1 VLVDEPPR
9 DASSYV
15 EGFVQAGDPT
25 IYLVTSSRVFRA
37 AQSSRNRCGNR
48 NATRKLASVIVHEEW
63 HVRHGAD
70 ERAAY
75 LAQLTALTAMG
86 AGQGTGTYGEV
97 TRSMQAVTTAAV
109 NRGSPGGGIVERPYP
124 GRPPNQLLELT
135 SRTGRLRSGPP

>member
-1 VLVDEPPR
+1 MWSAATVVVCALELLGRSAGTFPPIVLVDEPPR

-86 AGQGTGTYGEV
+86 AG
-97 TRSMQAVTTAAV
+97 
-109 NRGSPGGGIVERPYP
+109 RGARRISCS
-124 GRPPNQLLELT
+124 N
-135 SRTGRLRSGPP
+135 